1 MSRFSFNI
9 DSPMLILLEGFY
21 KKAWDTKVVY
31 ASHLFINLRKN
42 QLKLQK
48 VEHFIILYKEK
59 STISLD
65 LWVRTSCVDVTF
77 LIR

>member
-42 QLKLQK
+42 QLKLHK